1 MNHQDPLPEEIAEA
15 LFNYDQALA
24 RQSRRISLAIEV
36 LEGPNVQTAEAI
48 LAAANTLIT
57 YGDSVDVQRA
67 TMALR
72 AAAMRIQKASE
83 AAVANETVHSWRQ
96 LLSVDAFLS
105 AIVILGGFYIFCGLA
120 AAIFKTYLP

>member
-67 TMALR
+67 RMVLHALR
-72 AAAMRIQKASE
+72 RRIEQKP
-83 AAVANETVHSWRQ
+83 RQ
-96 LLSVDAFLS
+96 VVEPIRLRSIFTLEAFLW
-105 AIVILGGFYIFCGLA
+105 AMVIVGGFYIFAGIF
-120 AAIFKTYLP
+120 AAIVKSHLL